1 MKERD
6 EKNVAVGDF
15 IDRLREI
22 AKDPPE
28 MLNRTIITAQ
38 GVVFF
43 AAGFETTSN
52 TLSTLTYNLATHPE
66 IQDMV
71 GHDESGEK
79 IPSRTP
85 LKICFLKINVL
96 LTFRD
101 RFGRDIYKLC
111 FSIHFSKNQTRII

>member
-6 EKNVAVGDF
+6 EKKIVVGDF

-38 GVVFF
+38 GIIFF

-52 TLSTLTYNLATHPE
+52 TLSTLTYNLAIHPE
-66 IQDMV
+66 VQEMV
-71 GHDESGEK
+71 TDESGGNK
-79 IPSRTP
+79 SNPYD
-85 LKICFLKINVL
+85 LF
-96 LTFRD
+96 
-101 RFGRDIYKLC
+101 
-111 FSIHFSKNQTRII
+111 

>member
-79 IPSRTP
+79 DPSRT
-85 LKICFLKINVL
+85 LETKCFLKLNVL
-96 LTFRD
+96 LNFRGQVWEGYLQIM
-101 RFGRDIYKLC
+101 F
-111 FSIHFSKNQTRII
+111 